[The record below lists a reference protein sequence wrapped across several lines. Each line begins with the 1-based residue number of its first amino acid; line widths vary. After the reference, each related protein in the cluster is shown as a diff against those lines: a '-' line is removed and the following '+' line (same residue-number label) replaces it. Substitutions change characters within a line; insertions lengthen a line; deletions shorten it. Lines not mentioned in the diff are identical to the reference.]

1 MIKEQTTKE
10 ANGRSKPIMSPPP
23 QHYISVPISI
33 SSIPK
38 IPINC
43 AVDAQS
49 IFTKRPE
56 LLAEYQALLLKA
68 ESDTRIEYQMSL
80 DRQARA

>member
-1 MIKEQTTKE
+1 MT
-10 ANGRSKPIMSPPP
+10 
-23 QHYISVPISI
+23 I

-43 AVDAQS
+43 AIDAQS
-49 IFTKRPE
+49 IFTRRPE

-80 DRQARA
+80 DRRAKV